1 MRHFFSPRVRAV
13 IIVSLVIAV
22 LLAVASNLTGKNYP
36 GMIVQTIM
44 APLRTGAKVM
54 TDQAE
59 QIYDYIFKYKFL
71 ETENGRLKEELS
83 QLQQDAREVDSLVR
97 ENERL
102 RKLLELKAA
111 HEDYELVD
119 GYIIARSSG
128 DWLSTLTINR
138 GSSAGIEVGMCAIT
152 ENGEVVGL
160 VTEVGSN
167 YAVVTTVMD
176 SSIGISATIAD
187 TGYAGIVTGGYASG
201 QPRLLRMEYL
211 RSDAVIRN
219 NDQVVT
225 AGSTVYPRN
234 LVLGRIVDAGYDD
247 FGTAKYAYLQP
258 AVDVD
263 GLEQIFILTDYEA
276 E

>member
-13 IIVSLVIAV
+13 LIISLVIAV
-22 LLAVASNLTGKNYP
+22 LLAVASNLTGKNIP
-36 GMIVQTIM
+36 AIAVQTVM

-54 TDQAE
+54 TDQA
-59 QIYDYIFKYKFL
+59 QQLYDYIFRFQAL
-71 ETENGRLKEELS
+71 QTENDRLKEDLS
-83 QLQQDAREVDSLVR
+83 QIQQNALEADSLKR

-111 HEDYELVD
+111 HEDYQLVD

-128 DWLSTLTINR
+128 DWVSTLTLNR
-138 GSSAGIEVGMCAIT
+138 GTSAGIAVGMCAIT
-152 ENGEVVGL
+152 ETGVVVGL

-167 YAVVTTVMD
+167 YCVVTTVMD
-176 SSIGISATIAD
+176 SSIGISATIAN
-187 TGYAGIVTGGYASG
+187 TGYAGIVTGGYSSG
-201 QPRLLRMEYL
+201 HGELLRMEYL
-211 RSDAVIRN
+211 RSDALIRN

-234 LVLGRIVDAGYDD
+234 LILGHVVDAGYEEN
-247 FGTAKYAYLQP
+247 GNAKYAYLQP

-263 GLEQIFILTDYEA
+263 SLEQIFVLTDYDA

>member
-71 ETENGRLKEELS
+71 ETENDRLKEELS
-83 QLQQDAREVDSLVR
+83 QLQRDAREVDSLVR

-160 VTEVGSN
+160 VTQVGSN
-167 YAVVTTVMD
+167 YAVITTVMD

-187 TGYAGIVTGGYASG
+187 TGYAGIVSGGYASG
-201 QPRLLRMEYL
+201 QPGLLRMEYL
-211 RSDAVIRN
+211 RTDAVIRN

>member
-13 IIVSLVIAV
+13 MIISLVIAV
-22 LLAVASNLTGKNYP
+22 LLAVASSLTGKNIP
-36 GMIVQTIM
+36 SMAVQTVM
-44 APLRTGAKVM
+44 TPLRAGAKVM

-59 QIYDYIFKYKFL
+59 KIYDYIFNYEL
-71 ETENGRLKEELS
+71 LLTENGRLKEALS
-83 QLQQDAREVDSLVR
+83 QIQQNAREVDSLVR

-102 RKLLELKAA
+102 RKLLELKSA
-111 HEDYELVD
+111 HEDYDLVD

-128 DWLSTLTINR
+128 DWVSTLTINR
-138 GSSAGIEVGMCAIT
+138 GSSAGIQKGMCAIT

-160 VTEVGSN
+160 ITEVGSN
-167 YAVVTTVMD
+167 YAVVSTVLD
-176 SSIGISATIAD
+176 PSLGISANIAN
-187 TGYAGIVTGGYASG
+187 TGYAGIVSGGYTSG
-201 QPRLLRMEYL
+201 HGDLLRMDYL
-211 RSDAVIRN
+211 PSDAMIRN

-234 LVLGRIVDAGYDD
+234 LILGHVVDAGYDEV
-247 FGTAKYAYLQP
+247 GVAKYAYLQP

-263 GLEQIFILTDYEA
+263 SLEQIFVVTNFEA

>member
-13 IIVSLVIAV
+13 LIVSLVIAV
-22 LLAVASNLTGKNYP
+22 LLAVVGNLTGKNIP
-36 GMIVQTIM
+36 GMVVQTMM

-59 QIYDYIFKYKFL
+59 QIYDYIFRYQAL
-71 ETENGRLKEELS
+71 QSENDRLKEALS
-83 QLQQDAREVDSLVR
+83 QLQQNAREVDSLVR

-111 HEDYELVD
+111 HEDYDLVD

-128 DWLSTLTINR
+128 DWVSTLTINR
-138 GSSAGIEVGMCAIT
+138 GTSAGIDVGMCAIT

-176 SSIGISATIAD
+176 SSLGISATISG
-187 TGYAGIVTGGYASG
+187 TGYAGIVYGGYASG
-201 QPRLLRMEYL
+201 YGELLRMEYL
-211 RSDAVIRN
+211 RSDALIRN

-234 LVLGRIVDAGYDD
+234 LILGYVVDAGYVDN
-247 FGTAKYAYLQP
+247 GTAKYAYLQP

-263 GLEQIFILTDYEA
+263 GLEQIFILTDFES

>member
-13 IIVSLVIAV
+13 LIISLVIAV
-22 LLAVASNLTGKNYP
+22 LLAVASNLTGKNIP
-36 GMIVQTIM
+36 AMAVQTVM
-44 APLRTGAKVM
+44 TPLRTGAKVM
-54 TDQAE
+54 TDQA
-59 QIYDYIFKYKFL
+59 QQLYDYIFRFQAL
-71 ETENGRLKEELS
+71 QAENDRLKEDLS
-83 QLQQDAREVDSLVR
+83 QIQQNALEADSLKR

-111 HEDYELVD
+111 HEDYQLVD

-128 DWLSTLTINR
+128 DCVSTLTLNR
-138 GSSAGIEVGMCAIT
+138 GASAGIQVGMCAIT
-152 ENGEVVGL
+152 ENGVVVGL
-160 VTEVGSN
+160 ITEVGSN
-167 YAVVTTVMD
+167 YCVVTTVMD

-187 TGYAGIVTGGYASG
+187 TGYAGIVTGGYSSG
-201 QPRLLRMEYL
+201 HGELLRMEYL
-211 RSDAVIRN
+211 RSDALIRN

-234 LVLGRIVDAGYDD
+234 LILGHVVDAGYEEN
-247 FGTAKYAYLQP
+247 GTAKYAYLQP

-263 GLEQIFILTDYEA
+263 SLEQIFVLTDYDA

>member
-13 IIVSLVIAV
+13 MIISLVIAV
-22 LLAVASNLTGKNYP
+22 LLAVASSLTGKNIP
-36 GMIVQTIM
+36 GMAVQTVM
-44 APLRTGAKVM
+44 TPLRAGAKVM

-59 QIYDYIFKYKFL
+59 KIYDYIFNYEL
-71 ETENGRLKEELS
+71 LLTENGRLKEALS
-83 QLQQDAREVDSLVR
+83 QIQQNAREVDSLVR

-111 HEDYELVD
+111 HEDYDLVD

-128 DWLSTLTINR
+128 DWVSTLTINR
-138 GSSAGIEVGMCAIT
+138 GSSAGIQKGMCAIT

-160 VTEVGSN
+160 ITEVGSN
-167 YAVVTTVMD
+167 YAVVSTVLD
-176 SSIGISATIAD
+176 PSLGISANIAN
-187 TGYAGIVTGGYASG
+187 TGYAGIVSGGYTSG
-201 QPRLLRMEYL
+201 HGDLLRMDYL
-211 RSDAVIRN
+211 PSDAMIRN

-234 LVLGRIVDAGYDD
+234 LILGHVVDAGYDD
-247 FGTAKYAYLQP
+247 VGVSKYAYLQP

-263 GLEQIFILTDYEA
+263 SLEQIFVVTNFEA

>member
-13 IIVSLVIAV
+13 LIISLVIAV
-22 LLAVASNLTGKNYP
+22 LLAVASNLTGKNIP
-36 GMIVQTIM
+36 AMAVQTVM
-44 APLRTGAKVM
+44 TPLRTGAKVM
-54 TDQAE
+54 TDQA
-59 QIYDYIFKYKFL
+59 QQLYDYIFRFQAL
-71 ETENGRLKEELS
+71 QAENDRLKEDLS
-83 QLQQDAREVDSLVR
+83 QIQQNALEADSLKR

-111 HEDYELVD
+111 HEDYQLVD

-128 DWLSTLTINR
+128 DWVSTLTLNR
-138 GSSAGIEVGMCAIT
+138 GASAGIQVGMCAIT
-152 ENGEVVGL
+152 ENGVVVGL
-160 VTEVGSN
+160 ITEVGSN
-167 YAVVTTVMD
+167 YCVVTTVMD

-187 TGYAGIVTGGYASG
+187 TGYAGIVTGGYSSG
-201 QPRLLRMEYL
+201 HGELLRMEYL
-211 RSDAVIRN
+211 RSDALIRN

-234 LVLGRIVDAGYDD
+234 LILGHVEDAGYEEN
-247 FGTAKYAYLQP
+247 GTAKYAYLQP

-263 GLEQIFILTDYEA
+263 SLEQIFVLTDYDA

>member
-13 IIVSLVIAV
+13 MIISLVIAV
-22 LLAVASNLTGKNYP
+22 LLAVASNLTGKNIP
-36 GMIVQTIM
+36 GMVVQTVM
-44 APLRTGAKVM
+44 TPLRTGAKVM

-59 QIYDYIFKYKFL
+59 QIYDYIFSYQSLKS
-71 ETENGRLKEELS
+71 ENGRLKEELS
-83 QLQQDAREVDSLVR
+83 QLQQNALEVDSLQR

-119 GYIIARSSG
+119 GYIIARSSS
-128 DWLSTLTINR
+128 DWQSTLTINR
-138 GSSAGIEVGMCAIT
+138 GSNAGIAVGMCAIT
-152 ENGEVVGL
+152 ENGMVVGL
-160 VTEVGSN
+160 VTEVGSS

-201 QPRLLRMEYL
+201 HKDLLRMEYL
-211 RSDAVIRN
+211 RSDAMIRN

-234 LVLGRIVDAGYDD
+234 LILGHVVDAGYDD
-247 FGTAKYAYLQP
+247 NGNAKYAYLRP

-263 GLEQIFILTDYEA
+263 SLEQIFVLTDYEA

>member
-1 MRHFFSPRVRAV
+1 MRHLFSRRVWRV
-13 IIVSLVIAV
+13 IIASCVILVALGV
-22 LLAVASNLTGKNYP
+22 LNNLTGKNLP
-36 GMIVQTIM
+36 VMAVQTVLS
-44 APLRTGAKVM
+44 PLRTGAKVM

-59 QIYDYIFKYKFL
+59 QLYDYIFRYKFL
-71 ETENGRLKEELS
+71 ETENNRLKEALS
-83 QLQQDAREVDSLVR
+83 QLQQNAREVDSLLR

-138 GSSAGIEVGMCAIT
+138 GASAGITVGMCAIT

-160 VTEVGSN
+160 VTEVGTN

-176 SSIGISATIAD
+176 SSIGISATISD
-187 TGYAGIVTGGYASG
+187 TGYAGIVSGGYTSG
-201 QPRLLRMEYL
+201 QPELLRMDYL
-211 RSDAVIRN
+211 RTDAMLRN

-234 LVLGRIVDAGYDD
+234 LVLGYIVDAGYDQQ
-247 FGTAKYAYLQP
+247 GTAKYAYLQP

-263 GLEQIFILTDYEA
+263 ALEQIFILTDYEA

>member
-36 GMIVQTIM
+36 GIIVQTIM
-44 APLRTGAKVM
+44 APLRTGAKAM

-59 QIYDYIFKYKFL
+59 QIYDYIFKYEFL
-71 ETENGRLKEELS
+71 ETENDRLKEELS
-83 QLQQDAREVDSLVR
+83 QLQRDAREVDSLVR

-138 GSSAGIEVGMCAIT
+138 GASAGIEVGMCAIT

-160 VTEVGSN
+160 VTQVGSN
-167 YAVVTTVMD
+167 YAVITTVMD

-187 TGYAGIVTGGYASG
+187 TGYAGIVSGGYASG
-201 QPRLLRMEYL
+201 QPGLLRMEYL
-211 RSDAVIRN
+211 RTDAVIRN

-234 LVLGRIVDAGYDD
+234 LVLGRIVDAGYDEV
-247 FGTAKYAYLQP
+247 GTAKYAYLQP

>member
-13 IIVSLVIAV
+13 MIISLVIAV
-22 LLAVASNLTGKNYP
+22 LLAVASSLTGKNIP
-36 GMIVQTIM
+36 GMLVQTVM
-44 APLRTGAKVM
+44 TPLRAGAKAM
-54 TDQAE
+54 TDQVA
-59 QIYDYIFKYKFL
+59 QIYDYIFRYEAL
-71 ETENGRLKEELS
+71 ETENDRLKEELS

-119 GYIIARSSG
+119 GYIIARSPG

-138 GSSAGIEVGMCAIT
+138 GASSGIEKGMCAIT

-176 SSIGISATIAD
+176 SSVGISATIAD
-187 TGYAGIVTGGYASG
+187 TGYSGIVSGGYAKG
-201 QPRLLRMEYL
+201 YPDLLLMEYL
-211 RSDAVIRN
+211 RSDAMIRN

-234 LVLGRIVDAGYDD
+234 LVIGYIVDAGYDENR
-247 FGTAKYAYLQP
+247 TAKFAYLKP

-263 GLEQIFILTDYEA
+263 SLEQIFILTDYEA

>member
-71 ETENGRLKEELS
+71 ETENDRLKEELS
-83 QLQQDAREVDSLVR
+83 QLQRDAREVDSLVR

-160 VTEVGSN
+160 VTQVGSN
-167 YAVVTTVMD
+167 YAVITTVMD

-187 TGYAGIVTGGYASG
+187 TGYAGIVSSGYASG
-201 QPRLLRMEYL
+201 QPGLLRMEYL
-211 RSDAVIRN
+211 RTDAVIRN

>member
-13 IIVSLVIAV
+13 LIISLVIAV

-54 TDQAE
+54 TNQAE
-59 QIYDYIFKYKFL
+59 QIYDYIFKYEFL
-71 ETENGRLKEELS
+71 ETENHRLKEELS
-83 QLQQDAREVDSLVR
+83 QLQRDAREVDSLVR

-160 VTEVGSN
+160 VTQVGSN
-167 YAVVTTVMD
+167 YAVITTVMD

-187 TGYAGIVTGGYASG
+187 TGYAGIVSGGYASG
-201 QPRLLRMEYL
+201 QPGLLRMEYL
-211 RSDAVIRN
+211 RTDAVIRN

>member
-1 MRHFFSPRVRAV
+1 MRHFFSPRVREV
-13 IIVSLVIAV
+13 MIISLVIAV
-22 LLAVASNLTGKNYP
+22 LLAVTSSLTGKNIP
-36 GMIVQTIM
+36 VMLVQTVM
-44 APLRTGAKVM
+44 TPLRAGAKVM

-59 QIYDYIFKYKFL
+59 QIYDYIFRYKLL
-71 ETENGRLKEELS
+71 ETENDRLKEALS

-128 DWLSTLTINR
+128 DWVSTLTINR
-138 GSSAGIEVGMCAIT
+138 GATAGIEVGMCAIT

-187 TGYAGIVTGGYASG
+187 TGYAGVVTGGYASG
-201 QPRLLRMEYL
+201 HPELLRMDYL
-211 RSDAVIRN
+211 RSDAMIRN

-234 LVLGRIVDAGYDD
+234 LVLGYIVDAGYDD
-247 FGTAKYAYLQP
+247 YGTAKCAYLQP

-263 GLEQIFILTDYEA
+263 GLEQIFILTAYEA

>member
-13 IIVSLVIAV
+13 MIVSLVIAV
-22 LLAVASNLTGKNYP
+22 LLAVASSLTGKNIP
-36 GMIVQTIM
+36 GMIVQTVM
-44 APLRTGAKVM
+44 TPLRSGAKAM

-59 QIYDYIFKYKFL
+59 QIYDYIFQYKSL
-71 ETENGRLKEELS
+71 EAENDRLKEELS

-128 DWLSTLTINR
+128 DWVSTLTINR
-138 GSSAGIEVGMCAIT
+138 GASAGIAVGMCAIT

-167 YAVVTTVMD
+167 YAVVTTVLD
-176 SSIGISATIAD
+176 SSLGISATIAD
-187 TGYAGIVTGGYASG
+187 TGYAGIVSGGYASG
-201 QPRLLRMEYL
+201 HADLLRMEYL

-234 LVLGRIVDAGYDD
+234 LILGYVVDAGYDHI
-247 FGTAKYAYLQP
+247 GTAKYAYLKP

-263 GLEQIFILTDYEA
+263 GLEQIFVLTDYDA

>member
-13 IIVSLVIAV
+13 MIISLVIAV
-22 LLAVASNLTGKNYP
+22 LLAVASSLTGKNIP
-36 GMIVQTIM
+36 GMVVQTVM

-54 TDQAE
+54 TDQVE
-59 QIYDYIFKYKFL
+59 QIYDYIFRYKWL

-83 QLQQDAREVDSLVR
+83 QLQQDAREVDSLIR

-128 DWLSTLTINR
+128 DWVSTLTINR
-138 GSSAGIEVGMCAIT
+138 GSTAGIEVGMCAIT

-176 SSIGISATIAD
+176 SSIGISATIAN
-187 TGYAGIVTGGYASG
+187 TGYAGIVSGGYASG
-201 QPRLLRMEYL
+201 YPGLLRMEYL

-234 LVLGRIVDAGYDD
+234 LILGRIVDAGIDKVNN
-247 FGTAKYAYLQP
+247 AKYAYLQP

-263 GLEQIFILTDYEA
+263 SLEQIFILTDYEA

>member
-13 IIVSLVIAV
+13 MIVSLVIAV
-22 LLAVASNLTGKNYP
+22 LLAVSSSLTGKNIP
-36 GMIVQTIM
+36 GMIVQTVM

-59 QIYDYIFKYKFL
+59 QIYDYIFKYKLL
-71 ETENGRLKEELS
+71 ETENSRLKEALS
-83 QLQQDAREVDSLVR
+83 QLQQDAREVDSLIR

-138 GSSAGIEVGMCAIT
+138 GSAAGIAVGMCAIT

-176 SSIGISATIAD
+176 SSIGISATIAN
-187 TGYAGIVTGGYASG
+187 TGYSGIVTGGYASG
-201 QPRLLRMEYL
+201 HPGLLRMEYL
-211 RSDAVIRN
+211 RTDAVIRN

-225 AGSTVYPRN
+225 SGSTVYPRN
-234 LVLGRIVDAGYDD
+234 LVLGRVVDAGYDD
-247 FGTAKYAYLQP
+247 LGTAKYAYLQP

-263 GLEQIFILTDYEA
+263 SLEQIFILTDYEA

>member
-13 IIVSLVIAV
+13 MIISLVIAV
-22 LLAVASNLTGKNYP
+22 LLAVTSSLTGKNIP
-36 GMIVQTIM
+36 VMLVQTVM
-44 APLRTGAKVM
+44 TPLRAGAKVM

-59 QIYDYIFKYKFL
+59 QIYDYIFRYKLL
-71 ETENGRLKEELS
+71 ETENDRLKEALS

-128 DWLSTLTINR
+128 DWVSTLTINR
-138 GSSAGIEVGMCAIT
+138 GATAGIEVGMCAIT

-187 TGYAGIVTGGYASG
+187 TGYAGVVTGGYASG
-201 QPRLLRMEYL
+201 HPELLRMDYL
-211 RSDAVIRN
+211 RSDAMIRN

-234 LVLGRIVDAGYDD
+234 LVLGYIVDAGYDD
-247 FGTAKYAYLQP
+247 YGTAKFAYLQP

>member
-13 IIVSLVIAV
+13 MIISLVIAV
-22 LLAVASNLTGKNYP
+22 LLAVASSLTGKNIP
-36 GMIVQTIM
+36 GMAVQTVM
-44 APLRTGAKVM
+44 TPLRAGAKVM

-59 QIYDYIFKYKFL
+59 KIYDYIFNYEL
-71 ETENGRLKEELS
+71 LLTENGRLKEALS
-83 QLQQDAREVDSLVR
+83 QIQQNAREVDSLVR

-102 RKLLELKAA
+102 RKLLELKSA
-111 HEDYELVD
+111 HEDYDLVD

-128 DWLSTLTINR
+128 DWVSTLTINR
-138 GSSAGIEVGMCAIT
+138 GSSAGIQKGMCAIT

-160 VTEVGSN
+160 ITEVGSN
-167 YAVVTTVMD
+167 YAVVSTVLD
-176 SSIGISATIAD
+176 PSLGISANIAN
-187 TGYAGIVTGGYASG
+187 TGYAGIVSGGYTSG
-201 QPRLLRMEYL
+201 HGDLLRMDYL
-211 RSDAVIRN
+211 PSDAMIRN

-234 LVLGRIVDAGYDD
+234 LILGHVVDAGYDEV
-247 FGTAKYAYLQP
+247 GVAKYAYLQP

-263 GLEQIFILTDYEA
+263 SLEQIFVVTNFEA

>member
-71 ETENGRLKEELS
+71 ETENDRLKEELS
-83 QLQQDAREVDSLVR
+83 QLQRDAREVDSLVR

-128 DWLSTLTINR
+128 DWLST
-138 GSSAGIEVGMCAIT
+138 
-152 ENGEVVGL
+152 
-160 VTEVGSN
+160 
-167 YAVVTTVMD
+167 
-176 SSIGISATIAD
+176 
-187 TGYAGIVTGGYASG
+187 
-201 QPRLLRMEYL
+201 
-211 RSDAVIRN
+211 
-219 NDQVVT
+219 
-225 AGSTVYPRN
+225 
-234 LVLGRIVDAGYDD
+234 
-247 FGTAKYAYLQP
+247 
-258 AVDVD
+258 
-263 GLEQIFILTDYEA
+263 
-276 E
+276 

>member
-1 MRHFFSPRVRAV
+1 MRHFFSRRVRAV
-13 IIVSLVIAV
+13 MIISLVIAV
-22 LLAVASNLTGKNYP
+22 LLAVAGNLTGKNYP
-36 GMIVQTIM
+36 AMAVQTVL
-44 APLRTGAKVM
+44 APLRTGAKLM

-59 QIYDYIFKYKFL
+59 QIYDLIFQYELLK
-71 ETENGRLKEELS
+71 TENARLKEELS
-83 QLQQDAREVDSLVR
+83 QLKKDAREIDSLLR

-102 RKLLELKAA
+102 RKLLELKAK

-119 GYIIARSSG
+119 GYIIARSSM
-128 DWLSTLTINR
+128 DWSSTLTINR
-138 GSSAGIEVGMCAIT
+138 GSSSGIEVGMCAIT

-167 YAVVTTVMD
+167 YAVVATVLD
-176 SSIGISATIAD
+176 SSIGISATIAG
-187 TGYAGIVTGGYASG
+187 TYYSGIVSGGYTTGHAG
-201 QPRLLRMEYL
+201 MLRMDYL

-234 LVLGRIVDAGYDD
+234 LILGHIVDAGYNDVGD
-247 FGTAKYAYLQP
+247 AKYAYLKP
-258 AVDVD
+258 AVDINN
-263 GLEQIFILTDYEA
+263 LEQIFILTDYEA

>member
-13 IIVSLVIAV
+13 MIISLVIAV
-22 LLAVASNLTGKNYP
+22 LLAVASSLTGKNIP
-36 GMIVQTIM
+36 GMAVQTVM
-44 APLRTGAKVM
+44 TPLRAGAKVM

-59 QIYDYIFKYKFL
+59 KIYDYIFNYEL
-71 ETENGRLKEELS
+71 LLTENGRLKEALS
-83 QLQQDAREVDSLVR
+83 QIQQNAREVDSLVR

-102 RKLLELKAA
+102 RKLLELKSA
-111 HEDYELVD
+111 HEDDDLVD

-128 DWLSTLTINR
+128 DWVSTLTINR
-138 GSSAGIEVGMCAIT
+138 GSSAGIQKGMCAIT

-160 VTEVGSN
+160 ITEVGSN
-167 YAVVTTVMD
+167 YAVVSTVLD
-176 SSIGISATIAD
+176 PSLGISANIAN
-187 TGYAGIVTGGYASG
+187 TGYAGIVSGGYTSG
-201 QPRLLRMEYL
+201 HGDLLRMDYL
-211 RSDAVIRN
+211 PSDAMIRN

-234 LVLGRIVDAGYDD
+234 LIRGHVVDAGYDEV
-247 FGTAKYAYLQP
+247 GVAKSAYLQP

-263 GLEQIFILTDYEA
+263 SLEQIFVVTNFEA

>member
-13 IIVSLVIAV
+13 MIISLVIAV
-22 LLAVASNLTGKNYP
+22 LLAVASSLTGKNIP
-36 GMIVQTIM
+36 GMAVQTVIT
-44 APLRTGAKVM
+44 PLRTGAKVM

-59 QIYDYIFKYKFL
+59 KIYDYIFNYEQL
-71 ETENGRLKEELS
+71 QTENGRLKEALS
-83 QLQQDAREVDSLVR
+83 QLQQNAREVDSLVR

-111 HEDYELVD
+111 HEDYNLVD

-128 DWLSTLTINR
+128 DWVSTLTINR
-138 GSSAGIEVGMCAIT
+138 GSSAGIQKGMCAIT

-160 VTEVGSN
+160 ITEVGSN
-167 YAVVTTVMD
+167 YAVVSTVLD
-176 SSIGISATIAD
+176 PSLGISANIAN
-187 TGYAGIVTGGYASG
+187 TGYAGIVSGGYTSG
-201 QPRLLRMEYL
+201 HGDLLRMDYL
-211 RSDAVIRN
+211 PSDAMIRN

-234 LVLGRIVDAGYDD
+234 LILGHVVDAGYDD
-247 FGTAKYAYLQP
+247 VGVAKYAYVRP

-263 GLEQIFILTDYEA
+263 SLEQIFVVTDFEA

>member
-13 IIVSLVIAV
+13 LIISLVIAV
-22 LLAVASNLTGKNYP
+22 LLAVASNLTGKNIP
-36 GMIVQTIM
+36 AMAVQTVM
-44 APLRTGAKVM
+44 TPLRTGAKVM
-54 TDQAE
+54 TDQA
-59 QIYDYIFKYKFL
+59 QQLYDYIFRFQAL
-71 ETENGRLKEELS
+71 QAENDRLKEDLS
-83 QLQQDAREVDSLVR
+83 QIQQNALEADSLKR

-111 HEDYELVD
+111 HEDYQLVD

-128 DWLSTLTINR
+128 DWVSTLTLNR
-138 GSSAGIEVGMCAIT
+138 GASAGIQVGMCAIT
-152 ENGEVVGL
+152 ENGVVVGL
-160 VTEVGSN
+160 ITEVGSN
-167 YAVVTTVMD
+167 YCVVTTVMD

-187 TGYAGIVTGGYASG
+187 TGYAGIVTGGYSSG
-201 QPRLLRMEYL
+201 HGELLRMEYL
-211 RSDAVIRN
+211 RSDALIRN

-234 LVLGRIVDAGYDD
+234 LILGHVVDAGYEEN
-247 FGTAKYAYLQP
+247 GTAKYAYLQP

-263 GLEQIFILTDYEA
+263 SLEQIFVLTDYDA

>member
-13 IIVSLVIAV
+13 MIISLVIAV
-22 LLAVASNLTGKNYP
+22 LLAVASSLTGKNIP
-36 GMIVQTIM
+36 GMAVQTVM
-44 APLRTGAKVM
+44 TPLRAGAKVM

-59 QIYDYIFKYKFL
+59 KIYDYIFNYEL
-71 ETENGRLKEELS
+71 LLTENGRLKEALS
-83 QLQQDAREVDSLVR
+83 QIQQNAREVDSLVR

-111 HEDYELVD
+111 HEDYDLVD

-128 DWLSTLTINR
+128 DWVSTLTINR
-138 GSSAGIEVGMCAIT
+138 GSSAGIQKGMCAIT

-160 VTEVGSN
+160 ITEVGSN
-167 YAVVTTVMD
+167 YAVVSTVLD
-176 SSIGISATIAD
+176 PSLGISANIAN
-187 TGYAGIVTGGYASG
+187 TGYAGIVSGGYTSG
-201 QPRLLRMEYL
+201 HGDLLRMDYL
-211 RSDAVIRN
+211 PSDAVIRN

-234 LVLGRIVDAGYDD
+234 LILGHVVDAGYDEV
-247 FGTAKYAYLQP
+247 GVAKYAYLQP

-263 GLEQIFILTDYEA
+263 SLEQIFVVTNFEA

>member
-13 IIVSLVIAV
+13 MIIALVIAV

-44 APLRTGAKVM
+44 APLRTGAKAM

-71 ETENGRLKEELS
+71 ETENDRLKEELS
-83 QLQQDAREVDSLVR
+83 QLQRDAREVDSLVR

-138 GSSAGIEVGMCAIT
+138 GASAGIEVGMGAIT

-160 VTEVGSN
+160 VTQVGSN
-167 YAVVTTVMD
+167 YAVITTVMD

-187 TGYAGIVTGGYASG
+187 TGYAGIVSGGYASG
-201 QPRLLRMEYL
+201 QPGLLRMEYL
-211 RSDAVIRN
+211 RTDAVIRN

>member
-13 IIVSLVIAV
+13 MIISLVIAV
-22 LLAVASNLTGKNYP
+22 LLAVTSSLTGKNIP
-36 GMIVQTIM
+36 VMLVQTVM
-44 APLRTGAKVM
+44 TPLRAGAKVM

-59 QIYDYIFKYKFL
+59 QIYDYIFRYKLL
-71 ETENGRLKEELS
+71 ETENDRLKEALS

-128 DWLSTLTINR
+128 DWVSTLTINR
-138 GSSAGIEVGMCAIT
+138 GATAGIEVGMCAIT

-160 VTEVGSN
+160 VTEVGRN

-187 TGYAGIVTGGYASG
+187 TGYAGVVTGGYASG
-201 QPRLLRMEYL
+201 QPDLLRMDYL
-211 RSDAVIRN
+211 RSDAMIRN

-234 LVLGRIVDAGYDD
+234 LVLGYIVDAGYDD
-247 FGTAKYAYLQP
+247 YGTAKFAYLRP